1 VRVEAAT
8 RLELAHSLQWNRDL
22 PSFSQPPHLD
32 AAEHWLTTV
41 FFLALDHNQ
50 YDWGTAL
57 MADSKNLALFN
68 NGTPHHQL
76 REREHWLTTVFFL
89 ALDHNQY
96 DWGTALMADS
106 KNLAL
111 FNNGTP
117 HHQLRGRA
125 LREREREREPHPLQ
139 QRFRHTLNNAHRRK
153 SCGP

>member
-76 REREHWLTTVFFL
+76 RV
-89 ALDHNQY
+89 
-96 DWGTALMADS
+96 
-106 KNLAL
+106 
-111 FNNGTP
+111 
-117 HHQLRGRA
+117 RA